1 MTFLEKIKTS
11 FFWKR
16 ALMIIIPFFIV
27 LVIISLLFNSFSAI
41 IEADMATVMEQ
52 NFNQGKWKR
61 FFSTKIMVSICYGVW
76 VTSRNVK

>member
-1 MTFLEKIKTS
+1 MTFLEKIKMP

-16 ALMIIIPFFIV
+16 ASMIIVPFFIV

-41 IEADMATVMEQ
+41 IEADMATVLDQ

-61 FFSTKIMVSICYGVW
+61 FFFTKAFVAFLYGVW
-76 VTSRNVK
+76 ITSRNVK